1 MADGMHKG
9 DTHQGKVAV
18 ITGGGRGF
26 GKAFGTAL
34 AARGAH
40 VVLADIDG
48 AAAEAAAA
56 EITGKG
62 GNASA
67 AACDVADEAA
77 VAAVFGQVAERHGG
91 IDILV
96 NNAGLHSAAYNKP
109 SAEIGIAGLRRLFD
123 VNVIGVYICSL
134 AARPAMSG
142 RPGAA
147 WTPRRRPGAAIVNIS
162 SSAAYANRAAY
173 GVSKLAVRGAT
184 AQLARE
190 FAADGIRVNAI
201 APGLIFT
208 DTIRAELARDEVA
221 RVMGQQILPREG
233 EEQDIVDALLFLVS
247 PAASFVTGETLRVT
261 GGFALSVLTST
272 VLLPALRGRNSSCE
286 MP

>member
-1 MADGMHKG
+1 MAGPVTG
-9 DTHQGKVAV
+9 VSARQGKVAV

-34 AARGAH
+34 AAQGAH

-48 AAAEAAAA
+48 AAAVSAAD
-56 EITGKG
+56 EIAGKG
-62 GNASA
+62 GSASA

-77 VAAVFGQVAERHGG
+77 VAAVFGEVAERHGG

-109 SAEIGIAGLRRLFD
+109 SAELGIANLRRLFD
-123 VNVIGVYICSL
+123 VNVMGVYICSL
-134 AARPAMSG
+134 AARQAMSG
-142 RPGAA
+142 REGAA
-147 WTPRRRPGAAIVNIS
+147 VVNIS

-173 GVSKLAVRGAT
+173 GVSKLAVRGVT

-201 APGLIFT
+201 APGPTQTGLT
-208 DTIRAELARDEVA
+208 RANYADPERRRATIA
-221 RVMGQQILPREG
+221 QIPLGRLGDP
-233 EEQDIVDALLFLVS
+233 QDLVGAILFL
-247 PAASFVTGETLRVT
+247 ASDESLWVTG
-261 GGFALSVLTST
+261 ST
-272 VLLPALRGRNSSCE
+272 VTVDGGYNAQ
-286 MP
+286 

>member
-1 MADGMHKG
+1 MTDEI
-9 DTHQGKVAV
+9 HQGKVAL

-34 AARGAH
+34 AERGAH

-48 AAAEAAAA
+48 DAAAAAAA
-56 EITGKG
+56 EISGKG
-62 GNASA
+62 GSASA
-67 AACDVADEAA
+67 AVCDVADEAGM
-77 VAAVFGQVAERHGG
+77 AAVIEEVVGKHGG
-91 IDILV
+91 LDILV

-109 SAEIGIAGLRRLFD
+109 SAELGVASLRRLFD
-123 VNVIGVYICSL
+123 VNVIGLYICSL

-142 RPGAA
+142 RG
-147 WTPRRRPGAAIVNIS
+147 GAAIVNIS
-162 SSAAYANRAAY
+162 SSAAYANRSAY

-184 AQLARE
+184 VQLARE

-221 RVMGQQILPREG
+221 RVMGQQILQREG
-233 EEQDIVDALLFLVS
+233 AERDIVDALLYLVS
-247 PAASFVTGETLRVT
+247 PAASFVTGETLRIS
-261 GGFALSVLTST
+261 GGFALSV
-272 VLLPALRGRNSSCE
+272 
-286 MP
+286 